1 MEFLKKHNSF
11 RSCFYNYIS
20 SKLFVYEK
28 IGEEKYWPSQ
38 SGLQSD
44 LFHCNGIYHVDK
56 IDHGSE
62 NWKIFPVNL
71 KEHLYM
77 LLWHQHNTLKPQ
89 HLRRFI
95 FSALMQPHSLFFW
108 HTQFAGCWWSNLIH
122 SGSIIRMS
130 MQEEKSHYLI
140 ASRHDKKAEL
150 DISEERPPFLL
161 WMSSSRSRAAF
172 VPVNMLLIRFKLS
185 ASDNSEMFLPH
196 SLTF

>member
-71 KEHLYM
+71 KEHLYT
-77 LLWHQHNTLKPQ
+77 LL
-89 HLRRFI
+89 
-95 FSALMQPHSLFFW
+95 
-108 HTQFAGCWWSNLIH
+108 
-122 SGSIIRMS
+122 
-130 MQEEKSHYLI
+130 
-140 ASRHDKKAEL
+140 
-150 DISEERPPFLL
+150 
-161 WMSSSRSRAAF
+161 
-172 VPVNMLLIRFKLS
+172 
-185 ASDNSEMFLPH
+185 
-196 SLTF
+196 